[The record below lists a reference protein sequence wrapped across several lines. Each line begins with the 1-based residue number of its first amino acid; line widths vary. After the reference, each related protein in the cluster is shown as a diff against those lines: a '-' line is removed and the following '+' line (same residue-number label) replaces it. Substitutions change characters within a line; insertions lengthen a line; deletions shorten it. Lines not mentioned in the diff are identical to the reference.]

1 MRRDKAPNET
11 LTVLCGERLR
21 LLQGRNAYR
30 FSIDPILLANFAHL
44 KKRERMLDIGTGCGI
59 IPLYM
64 ALRYPENTLMGIEI
78 QKELF
83 DLAERNLQLNEAANV
98 GFLQGDVKTDAKT
111 LPVPFDVVVS
121 NPPYVKKRTGKASPQ
136 PSRYLARYESR
147 LDLESLCAISDSLLY
162 TKGRLY
168 VIYPAKRLGEFISIA
183 RSQRLEPH
191 RLRMVHPRKDEPAN
205 LFLIQCVKGGGIEL
219 KVEKPLYIYENGD
232 YTEEIKAYYA

>member
-11 LTVLCGERLR
+11 LTVLCGEKLK
-21 LLQGRNAYR
+21 LLQEHNTYR

-44 KKRERMLDIGTGCGI
+44 KRRERMLDIGTGCGI
-59 IPLYM
+59 IPIYM

-83 DLAERNLQLNEAANV
+83 DLAVRNLQLNNAANV
-98 GFLQGDVKTDAKT
+98 RFLQGDVRTRAKT
-111 LPVPFDVVVS
+111 LPAPFDVVVS
-121 NPPYVKKRTGKASPQ
+121 NPPYVKQRTGKASPQ

-147 LDLESLCAISDSLLY
+147 LDLDSLCAIAGSLLY

-183 RSQRLEPH
+183 RAHGLEPH
-191 RLRMVHPRKDEPAN
+191 RLRLIHPRKGEPAN

-219 KVEKPLYIYENGD
+219 KVEKPLYIYENSD